1 MEYRWSAAAPLAQI
15 PSDGA
20 EFVAVMA
27 KGDWPW
33 RPVWPNWIKGKHD
46 LAAGLGPAAMLRC
59 IVFPDVEGV
68 ENGGAVGG
76 QIEGEDPFR
85 RIRRRRVT
93 LISTG
98 KISLLPPG
106 KADSSGPG
114 RALQLCSGASGW
126 NEPAKRQQETR
137 KLWTDAYKSGS
148 GGVHDE

>member
-1 MEYRWSAAAPLAQI
+1 
-15 PSDGA
+15 
-20 EFVAVMA
+20 MA
-27 KGDWPW
+27 KGD
-33 RPVWPNWIKGKHD
+33 RAGRLVRAHGVKRKHD
-46 LAAGLGPAAMLRC
+46 LAASLHPAAMLGHAVLAKVKR
-59 IVFPDVEGV
+59 V
-68 ENGGAVGG
+68 ENGCAIRSQV
-76 QIEGEDPFR
+76 EGEDPFR